1 MKKRTFIYVTVAAL
15 TATLFTNVAF
25 PQNLVPDARKIAMGA
40 VGNQGN
46 LGTRLAE
53 EQEAYRAIP
62 IPLGL
67 FQILKNLNVFNPGD
81 PEFDPIRSI
90 ENLSNPM
97 HITFDREPSVPASNI
112 VRDLVNGRISRDLNA
127 YRGFVPPSQI
137 ESQGLWAPSWGK
149 TLNVRGDRD
158 AGSSHGI
165 YIGAGPYISLGTN
178 MNIDQ
183 NLIDIFASSTNVY
196 RPNTTFTIGDVTT
209 GQGAIAITGG
219 YRGRLAVF
227 DSTLSNSGA
236 RDGVYIATNYH
247 YLRGVHYDTVD
258 LDVRFDTDSSG
269 QVTLAP
275 TTTPIAIDR
284 TNAHKGNGFALD
296 LGTAVVVRGWNFSVG
311 ANGIG
316 NRINW
321 DELRSEQLVLQSLF
335 AGGNF
340 VRRPM
345 PAPAGTRKITL
356 PVQYSGAGGYSS
368 NRWSAQMEVSHGL
381 QDLSVRNGVE
391 YWVGPIALRGGTR
404 YQLDRWHAST
414 GVGLNL
420 GSRFGI
426 DLAAYQTT
434 ANVERKQKIALALSF
449 RINRPADQ

>member
-1 MKKRTFIYVTVAAL
+1 MNTTFRNL
-15 TATLFTNVAF
+15 TIAVVLQATLLTNVAF
-25 PQNLVPDARKIAMGA
+25 AQNFVPDARRIAMGA

-46 LGTRLAE
+46 LGSQLAE
-53 EQEAYRAIP
+53 EQAPYRAIP

-67 FQILKNLNVFNPGD
+67 FQIFRNLNVYNPGD
-81 PEFDPIRSI
+81 PEFDPIRAI

-97 HITFDREPSVPASNI
+97 HVTFNREPSVQGTNL

-127 YRGFVPPSQI
+127 YRGFVPQSEI
-137 ESQGLWAPSWGK
+137 ESQGLWAPGWGK
-149 TLNVRGDRD
+149 TFTVSGDRD

-165 YIGAGPYISLGTN
+165 YVGAGPYIALGTHL
-178 MNIDQ
+178 NIDQ
-183 NLIDIFASSTNVY
+183 NLIDILASSTDVY

-219 YRGRLAVF
+219 YRGKLAAF
-227 DSTLSNSGA
+227 DATHTRA
-236 RDGVYIATNYH
+236 TPRDGVYIATNYH
-247 YLRGVHYDTVD
+247 YLRGVHYDTID
-258 LDVRFDTDSSG
+258 LDVRFDTDQSG

-275 TTTPIAIDR
+275 TTTPISIDR
-284 TNAHKGNGFALD
+284 TNAKKGNGFAID

-335 AGGNF
+335 QGGNF

-345 PAPAGTRKITL
+345 PAPQGTRKITL
-356 PVQYSGAGGYSS
+356 PVQYAGSGGYQS
-368 NRWSAQMEVSHGL
+368 NRWAAQTEWSHGL
-381 QDLSVRNGVE
+381 QGFSVRNGVE
-391 YWVGPIALRGGTR
+391 YWVGPLALRGGTR
-404 YQLDRWHAST
+404 YQLDRWHGST
-414 GVGLNL
+414 GIGFNVTRGI
-420 GSRFGI
+420 GI

-434 ANVERKQKIALALSF
+434 ANVERKQKIALALSL
-449 RINRPADQ
+449 RLNRSDNQ